1 MATTAA
7 SVREAFTEA
16 ARTVLATAG
25 PAVVRIGRQ
34 GGRGCGIVVAP
45 GAVLTN
51 AHNLRDRTTEVT
63 FADGRTAQA
72 SVTAVDG
79 DGDLVVLD
87 VDTSGITPVAW
98 TEQATE
104 PGALVY
110 AVARTAIGGTRITA
124 GLVSG
129 VDGFLR
135 GPRGRRISG
144 TIEHTAPL
152 GRGSSGSP
160 IVDEDGHLVGLNT
173 ARLGQG
179 FYVALPADAALRERV
194 DALLRGESP
203 QRRTLGVGLA
213 PAEVS
218 ARLRASVGLPE
229 RTGLL
234 VRSVD
239 PDGPAAAARVQ
250 VGDLVV
256 GAGAADVA
264 SVHDLHR
271 ALDAAQDEL
280 ELRIVRGTDELTL
293 TVVFTEPGPGPEA
306 AEG

>member
-1 MATTAA
+1 MTTTAA
-7 SVREAFTEA
+7 SVRSAFTEA

-34 GGRGCGIVVAP
+34 GGRGCGVVIAP

-51 AHNLRDRTTEVT
+51 AHNLRDRTTEVG
-63 FADGRTAQA
+63 FADGRSAQA

-79 DGDLVVLD
+79 DGDLVVLE
-87 VDTSGITPVAW
+87 VDTGDVAPVSWA
-98 TEQATE
+98 EASAE

-110 AVARTAIGGTRITA
+110 ALARTPHGGTRITV
-124 GLVSG
+124 GLISS

-135 GPRGRRISG
+135 GPRGRRING
-144 TIEHTAPL
+144 TVEHTAPL

-160 IVDEDGHLVGLNT
+160 IVDEDGRLVGLNT

-179 FYVALPADAALRERV
+179 FYVALPADADLKGRV

-203 QRRTLGVGLA
+203 QRRALGIGLA

-229 RTGLL
+229 RAGLL
-234 VRSVD
+234 IRSVD
-239 PDGPAAAARVQ
+239 PEGPAATAGVQ

-256 GAGAADVA
+256 AAGGTAVGA
-264 SVHDLHR
+264 VHDLHQ
-271 ALDAAQDEL
+271 ALDAARDAL
-280 ELRIVRGTDELTL
+280 ELQLVRGTDDL
-293 TVVFTEPGPGPEA
+293 TVSVPFDAPA
-306 AEG
+306 